1 MFLASLFNH
10 SSTPNVN
17 FLRNYDQSTIR
28 FTAAR
33 TIPAGHELCISYAA
47 DESKLWFVNSDLR
60 PDQSGFISQEEVD
73 PFPPVELFGDEE
85 DSDVEARRRA
95 RQRRMEALEGGHK
108 QPGRRER
115 KRAEYQAKLN
125 SANTSTTSISNGQAS
140 SSREQNGTSTSSD
153 IVSPVPG
160 RVSQN
165 GSRQHGSQASS
176 SSTSPSRTS
185 TPNYPSLPDRSVSS
199 PSLPPPL
206 HSSKGKSRHEHN
218 GPVIITPDLDWREED
233 YIHSRSS
240 SREGSE
246 GTEEGEWSGIE
257 RIKGF
262 TELEEDQ
269 QYKDDQGLGK
279 SHAYIVCETRRR
291 HSRRLGRRRSGSEN
305 QSRSPILHQGSLAS
319 GARAQTSE
327 TSLSA
332 SDPRRSTRR

>member
-1 MFLASLFNH
+1 MFNLGRRNELTERPASLFNH

-17 FLRNYDQSTIR
+17 FLRNYDTSTIR

-33 TIPAGHELCISYAA
+33 TIPVGSELCISYAA

-73 PFPPVELFGDEE
+73 PFPPVDLFAEEE
-85 DSDVEARRRA
+85 DSDTEARRRA
-95 RQRRMEALEGGHK
+95 RQKRMEALEGGHK
-108 QPGRRER
+108 TPGRRER
-115 KRAEYQAKLN
+115 KKAEYQAKVD
-125 SANTSTTSISNGQAS
+125 SAGTVNGNAHAS
-140 SSREQNGTSTSSD
+140 SSGSQNGNAESNV
-153 IVSPVPG
+153 IVSPAPL
-160 RVSQN
+160 
-165 GSRQHGSQASS
+165 RQYQSLANDHSQAS

-206 HSSKGKSRHEHN
+206 HSSKGKSRHEHD
-218 GPVIITPDLDWREED
+218 GPVIIVPDLDWKEED

-246 GTEEGEWSGIE
+246 EEEGDWSGIE

-279 SHAYIVCETRRR
+279 
-291 HSRRLGRRRSGSEN
+291 
-305 QSRSPILHQGSLAS
+305 
-319 GARAQTSE
+319 
-327 TSLSA
+327 
-332 SDPRRSTRR
+332 